1 MKVSIRHHPGRDA
14 AGVYEEF
21 TEIFARL
28 YKRLEP
34 KSAEISKPQW
44 LV

>member
-1 MKVSIRHHPGRDA
+1 MKVSIRHHPDLGTSRRLR
-14 AGVYEEF
+14 EL

-28 YKRLEP
+28 YERLEP
-34 KSAEISKPQW
+34 EVAEISKPQW